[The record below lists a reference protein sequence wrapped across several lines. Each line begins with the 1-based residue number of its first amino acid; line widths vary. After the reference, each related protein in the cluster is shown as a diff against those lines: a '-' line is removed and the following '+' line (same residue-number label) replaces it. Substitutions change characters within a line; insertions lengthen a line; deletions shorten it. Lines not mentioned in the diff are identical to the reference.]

1 MKTIKMNELSNWLVT
16 YITDFIH
23 GAQAENAPEFL
34 KWAKS
39 FKREEAESIVKAEF
53 VNDLGYDERSE
64 ISEEEAILYAR
75 ALLER
80 ILSSWF
86 MS

>member
-23 GAQAENAPEFL
+23 GAQAENAPEFS

-39 FKREEAESIVKAEF
+39 FKREEAAFI
-53 VNDLGYDERSE
+53 
-64 ISEEEAILYAR
+64 
-75 ALLER
+75 
-80 ILSSWF
+80 
-86 MS
+86 

>member
-1 MKTIKMNELSNWLVT
+1 MKTIKMNEVSNWLVT

-39 FKREEAESIVKAEF
+39 FKRAEAESIVKAEF
-53 VNDLGYDERSE
+53 VNDWGYDERSE

>member
-23 GAQAENAPEFL
+23 GAQAENAPEFS

-39 FKREEAESIVKAEF
+39 FKREEAEFVVRAEF
-53 VNDLGYDERSE
+53 VNDWGY
-64 ISEEEAILYAR
+64 EEEAILYAR

-80 ILSSWF
+80 ILSSWY
-86 MS
+86 M

>member
-53 VNDLGYDERSE
+53 VNDRGYDERSE

>member
-23 GAQAENAPEFL
+23 GAQAESAPEFS

-39 FKREEAESIVKAEF
+39 FKREEAEFVVRAEF
-53 VNDLGYDERSE
+53 VNDWGYDERES
-64 ISEEEAILYAR
+64 ISEEEAAKYAQSLIKIILENWY
-75 ALLER
+75 L
-80 ILSSWF
+80 
-86 MS
+86 

>member
-53 VNDLGYDERSE
+53 VNDWGYGERSE

>member
-39 FKREEAESIVKAEF
+39 FKRAYCFFDNKPKA
-53 VNDLGYDERSE
+53 LTGYVIEDTKQ
-64 ISEEEAILYAR
+64 
-75 ALLER
+75 
-80 ILSSWF
+80 LSLK
-86 MS
+86 

>member
-39 FKREEAESIVKAEF
+39 FKREEAEFIVKAEF
-53 VNDLGYDERSE
+53 VNDWGYDKRSE
-64 ISEEEAILYAR
+64 VSEEEAILYAR

>member
-1 MKTIKMNELSNWLVT
+1 MKTIKMHLLSNWLVT

-53 VNDLGYDERSE
+53 VNDWGYDERSE

>member
-34 KWAKS
+34 KWAKF

-53 VNDLGYDERSE
+53 VHDWGYDERSE

>member
-53 VNDLGYDERSE
+53 VNDWGYDERSE
-64 ISEEEAILYAR
+64 ISEEAILYAR

>member
-34 KWAKS
+34 KLAKS

-53 VNDLGYDERSE
+53 VNDWGYDERSE

>member
-39 FKREEAESIVKAEF
+39 FKGRKLS
-53 VNDLGYDERSE
+53 
-64 ISEEEAILYAR
+64 
-75 ALLER
+75 LL
-80 ILSSWF
+80 
-86 MS
+86 

>member
-53 VNDLGYDERSE
+53 VNDSGYDERSE

>member
-23 GAQAENAPEFL
+23 GAQAENAPEFS

-39 FKREEAESIVKAEF
+39 FKREEAEFIVRAEF
-53 VNDLGYDERSE
+53 VNDWGYDERES
-64 ISEEEAILYAR
+64 ISEEEAAKYAQSLIKIILENWY
-75 ALLER
+75 L
-80 ILSSWF
+80 
-86 MS
+86 